1 MSGDRWRRLVG
12 ALRGERGRRLARIA
26 AWVGGTALALVVLD
40 LLGVPVLDWIHK
52 LFREIRQVPTSALI
66 GGVALETVQ
75 TTFAAVAW
83 TTILRAAFPNAG
95 VPYRVVL
102 ACYATAVA
110 LNDFLPANIG
120 SLVMLVMLLGVVA
133 GATFA
138 ALVSGWVVQKIPS
151 SVINIAVYLYL
162 FLTVKGSFSIKLGA
176 IAKHPAATVFIAIG
190 AVLLVVIV
198 ARVLWSRTEKLRGQ
212 LKDGGAVLGQPKRFF
227 RGVVAP
233 EIVAYAARLGLIGV
247 FLSAASI
254 PVTFHT
260 VVSVSASNSVSNSV
274 SVTPGGVGVN
284 QAMNVA
290 ALRNVTSAS
299 NATKYSVTQQL
310 VVTAWDIIFGLSLV
324 AWVFGWTGGKELLSA
339 SYRDAR
345 VRSEEM
351 KQASR
356 EKRQERRAS
365 RKRA

>member
-1 MSGDRWRRLVG
+1 V
-12 ALRGERGRRLARIA
+12 A
-26 AWVGGTALALVVLD
+26 AWVGGTAAALVVLN
-40 LLGVPVLDWIHK
+40 LLGVPVFDWIHK
-52 LFREIRQVPTSALI
+52 LLREVRQVPTSALI
-66 GGVALETVQ
+66 GGVALETIQ

-83 TTILRAAFPNAG
+83 TTILRAAFPAAAI
-95 VPYRVVL
+95 PFRVVL
-102 ACYATAVA
+102 ASYAAAVA

-151 SVINIAVYLYL
+151 SVLNVAVYLYL
-162 FLTVKGSFSIKLGA
+162 FLTVKGSFSIKLGG
-176 IAKHPAATVFIAIG
+176 IAEHPAATVVILVG
-190 AVLLVVIV
+190 GVLLLAIV
-198 ARVLWSRTEKLRGQ
+198 ARVLWGRTERLRGQ

-233 EIVAYAARLGLIGV
+233 EIVSYAARLGLIGV

-299 NATKYSVTQQL
+299 NATRYSVTQQL
-310 VVTAWDIIFGLSLV
+310 VTTAWDIVFGLAMV
-324 AWVFGWTGGKELLSA
+324 AWVFGWTGGKQLMTA
-339 SYRDAR
+339 SYKDAR
-345 VRSEEM
+345 ERSQEM
-351 KQASR
+351 RQASR
-356 EKRQERRAS
+356 EKRRERRAS
-365 RKRA
+365 HHKQT